1 MRERDHLG
9 QRRVVSMV
17 NFGLMFFASSED
29 AVSGSR
35 YRVVLESARFADRN
49 GFASVWVP
57 ERHFTKFGGLY
68 PNPAVLHAALATATR
83 RVRLNAGS
91 VVVPLHDPVRIVEEW
106 AMVDNLSGGRVGI
119 SFASGWNPADFAFFP
134 ERYRNRQEVMLAGIR
149 AVRRLW
155 RGETTKARSGDGE
168 EIEIRIYPSPVQT
181 ELPVWLTAAG
191 NPATYRLAGEIGANL
206 LTHLL
211 DQDEGQLADKIAL
224 YRQAR
229 ARHGWDADAGV
240 VTVMLH
246 TFVGTD
252 ASLVREQARAPFCQ
266 YIKSNIG
273 LLKGLSQSRGRNID
287 ISSMPERDLDEFVNF
302 LYERF
307 AAERGLI
314 GTPESCFALV
324 ERLHSIGVNEIASLL
339 DFGPEAELIL
349 SNLPHLSRL
358 KDLCR
363 VRLGNV
369 EKPTAASEN
378 YAAASRQAEQRFVAE
393 SVQARCTTELSGAEF
408 NERLRSYGIEID
420 GKFKA
425 IERVW
430 RRDGEALGRIQLP
443 PDDTKSASA
452 FTIHPAFLDAC
463 SRVLAAALPEEL
475 QGGLYLPAK
484 IRSLRI
490 SGAVPVAGWSHA
502 VVKPRADGTGQKIF
516 EGDVDI
522 YNFEGRLAVCIEGLR
537 LERPSLEG
545 EGAGGDNERL
555 TYRRGWVARPSA
567 GQTEQPTGKWMLFA
581 DRCGVASVLAA
592 RLEEAGA
599 NCVLISLEE
608 CDAADPE
615 ALRSLVARERPQRIL
630 HLWSLDAV
638 PPGETTVESL
648 AHEQELVCASAL
660 HLIQAASN
668 ESALGA
674 ARVCFIT
681 KGAVAVRDGEPVAPS
696 QASLWGLARVLA
708 VEHPELWGGIAD
720 LDADATA
727 PEAGGHLLEWLLQPD
742 GEDMVAFRA
751 GSRYVARL
759 QADEST
765 EAAAPAFRL
774 DEAATYLITGGLGG
788 LGLEVARWMVGAG
801 ARNLALVSRSEPRAD
816 AAPLLQQLTR
826 SGARVR
832 VFRADVSKVEELSG
846 VLSDI
851 EATLP
856 PLKGVLHLAGILD
869 DAMLCGQTWQR
880 FRDAGLAKVD
890 GAWNLHRLTLSAPL
904 DFFVLFSSIASLVS
918 VPGQGSYAA
927 ANAFLDG
934 LAHCRRSLG
943 RPALSVNW
951 GPWSEVGHAATV
963 YGREAH
969 ARLAGLGINPI
980 APRSGLHLLGSLMG
994 QGRTQVAVA
1003 RVDWDRLFQAD
1014 AAAALSPLLSEQA
1027 RKATRTPAR
1036 MEETELLKTM
1046 RALSA
1051 AERHEA
1057 LAAFLTKML
1066 GQALKLKTRELLSP
1080 RRGLFELGLD
1090 SIIALQL
1097 KSQLELSLGL
1107 TFPATLFFTH
1117 PTIESLA
1124 EYLSGELH
1132 LPEAEAEA
1140 TPRALTSERS
1150 EVGSESAREPSNDSL
1165 SEEEIARLIRQEIG
1179 NSKGEVSLTGVP
1191 PNHAPRR

>member
-1 MRERDHLG
+1 
-9 QRRVVSMV
+9 
-17 NFGLMFFASSED
+17 
-29 AVSGSR
+29 
-35 YRVVLESARFADRN
+35 
-49 GFASVWVP
+49 
-57 ERHFTKFGGLY
+57 
-68 PNPAVLHAALATATR
+68 
-83 RVRLNAGS
+83 
-91 VVVPLHDPVRIVEEW
+91 
-106 AMVDNLSGGRVGI
+106 
-119 SFASGWNPADFAFFP
+119 
-134 ERYRNRQEVMLAGIR
+134 
-149 AVRRLW
+149 
-155 RGETTKARSGDGE
+155 
-168 EIEIRIYPSPVQT
+168 
-181 ELPVWLTAAG
+181 
-191 NPATYRLAGEIGANL
+191 
-206 LTHLL
+206 
-211 DQDEGQLADKIAL
+211 
-224 YRQAR
+224 
-229 ARHGWDADAGV
+229 
-240 VTVMLH
+240 
-246 TFVGTD
+246 
-252 ASLVREQARAPFCQ
+252 
-266 YIKSNIG
+266 
-273 LLKGLSQSRGRNID
+273 
-287 ISSMPERDLDEFVNF
+287 
-302 LYERF
+302 
-307 AAERGLI
+307 
-314 GTPESCFALV
+314 
-324 ERLHSIGVNEIASLL
+324 IASLL

-349 SNLPHLSRL
+349 SSLPHLSRL

-363 VRLGNV
+363 VRLGTA
-369 EKPTAASEN
+369 EKS
-378 YAAASRQAEQRFVAE
+378 AAASRQAEQRFVAQ

-408 NERLRSYGIEID
+408 NERLRSYGIEIE

-425 IERVW
+425 VERVW

-490 SGAVPVAGWSHA
+490 SGAVPLAGWSHA
-502 VVKPRADGTGQKIF
+502 VVKLRADGTGQKIF

-522 YNFEGRLAVCIEGLR
+522 YNFDGRLAVCIEGLR
-537 LERPSLEG
+537 LERPLLEG
-545 EGAGGDNERL
+545 EGVEGDDERL
-555 TYRRGWVARPSA
+555 TYRRGWVARSSA
-567 GQTEQPTGKWMLFA
+567 GVKELPTGKWMLFA
-581 DRCGVASVLAA
+581 DRCGVAGVLAA

-599 NCVLISLEE
+599 NCILISPEE

-615 ALRSLVARERPQRIL
+615 ALRSLVVRERPQRIL

-638 PPGETTVESL
+638 PPDETTVESL
-648 AHEQELVCASAL
+648 ARDQELICASAL
-660 HLIQAASN
+660 HLIQAASH
-668 ESALGA
+668 ESAGSV

-681 KGAVAVRDGEPVAPS
+681 KGAVAVRDGESVAPS
-696 QASLWGLARVLA
+696 QATLWGLARVLA
-708 VEHPELWGGIAD
+708 VEHPELWGGIVD
-720 LDADATA
+720 LDADARA

-759 QADEST
+759 QADESM
-765 EAAAPAFRL
+765 EAAVPAFRL
-774 DEAATYLITGGLGG
+774 DETATYLITGGLGG

-816 AAPLLQQLTR
+816 AAPALQQLSR
-826 SGARVR
+826 GGARVR
-832 VFRADVSKVEELSG
+832 VFRADVSKVDELSG
-846 VLSDI
+846 VISDI

-856 PLKGVLHLAGILD
+856 PLKGVLHLAGVLD
-869 DAMLCGQTWQR
+869 DALLCGQTWQR
-880 FRDAGLAKVD
+880 FRDAGLAKVE

-927 ANAFLDG
+927 ANAFLDA
-934 LAHCRRSLG
+934 LAHYRRSLG

-951 GPWSEVGHAATV
+951 GPWSEVGHAATE

-980 APRSGLHLLGSLMG
+980 APQSGLQLLGNLTS
-994 QGRTQVAVA
+994 QGRTQVAVG
-1003 RVDWDRLFQAD
+1003 RVDWGKLFQAD

-1027 RKATRTPAR
+1027 RNATRTAAR
-1036 MEETELLKTM
+1036 MEETELLKTL
-1046 RALSA
+1046 RALPA

-1057 LAAFLTKML
+1057 LSAFLTEML

-1107 TFPATLFFTH
+1107 TLPATLFFTH

-1132 LPEAEAEA
+1132 LPEAEAG
-1140 TPRALTSERS
+1140 PRALTSERS
-1150 EVGSESAREPSNDSL
+1150 EAGSASAREPSTDSL